1 MSVFRDFPKKERAC
15 GTFGKERYEHC
26 NELATSKE
34 VKDVKPRV
42 LIVDDDAAIT
52 QQLFWTL
59 CDEYDV
65 MTANDLAS
73 AVRRVTIYEPAVSI
87 LDLHLPPVTDSPE
100 VGLRILGYLKDRL
113 PHSKVLVISSAADE
127 EMRVACFANGADE
140 FLDKPFEIDRLL
152 AIVRRIAPERAYA

>member
-1 MSVFRDFPKKERAC
+1 V
-15 GTFGKERYEHC
+15 RYELC
-26 NELATSKE
+26 NQFTTSKE
-34 VKDVKPRV
+34 DIKVKPRV

-59 CDEYDV
+59 CDEYEV

-73 AVRRVTIYEPAVSI
+73 AVRRATIYEPAISI
-87 LDLHLPPVTDSPE
+87 LDLHLPPVTGSPE

-140 FLDKPFEIDRLL
+140 FLDKPFEIEKLL
-152 AIVRRIAPERAYA
+152 SVMRRIAPEHVYS

>member
-1 MSVFRDFPKKERAC
+1 
-15 GTFGKERYEHC
+15 
-26 NELATSKE
+26 
-34 VKDVKPRV
+34 VKPRI

-65 MTANDLAS
+65 MTANDLAT
-73 AVRRVTIYEPAVSI
+73 AVRRATIYEPAVSI
-87 LDLHLPPVTDSPE
+87 LDLHLPPVLDSPE

-140 FLDKPFEIDRLL
+140 FLDKPFEIDQLL
-152 AIVRRIAPERAYA
+152 AVVRRIAPEHAYSGV